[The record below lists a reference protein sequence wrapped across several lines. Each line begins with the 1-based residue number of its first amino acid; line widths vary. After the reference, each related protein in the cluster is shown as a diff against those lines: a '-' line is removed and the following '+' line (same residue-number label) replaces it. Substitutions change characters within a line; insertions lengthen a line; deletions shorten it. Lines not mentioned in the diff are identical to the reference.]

1 MKIIIR
7 ILLCASLFI
16 SLVKAED
23 TVPSIQ
29 RGAEVF
35 LERCSLC
42 HGNQAMGEGKLS
54 LKLKDYPNTNL
65 LKIQKAKSLDDI
77 KKVVIYGGILDSFS
91 YYMPPFGNE
100 LSWTEIESV
109 SLFVEKARAEPSP
122 HLSLLQNL
130 ADKSEKSRFLG
141 RETFAQRC
149 ALCHGVNGEGDG
161 RMARVIKD
169 PPPFD
174 LTKSVMPE
182 DYLRLII
189 NKGGESIA
197 RSPQMPPW
205 IDQLSQQEVTAVIN
219 YIIQLRK

>member
-1 MKIIIR
+1 
-7 ILLCASLFI
+7 
-16 SLVKAED
+16 
-23 TVPSIQ
+23 
-29 RGAEVF
+29 
-35 LERCSLC
+35 
-42 HGNQAMGEGKLS
+42 
-54 LKLKDYPNTNL
+54 
-65 LKIQKAKSLDDI
+65 
-77 KKVVIYGGILDSFS
+77 
-91 YYMPPFGNE
+91 
-100 LSWTEIESV
+100 
-109 SLFVEKARAEPSP
+109 
-122 HLSLLQNL
+122 LSLLQNL
-130 ADKSEKSRFLG
+130 ADNSEKSRFLG

-149 ALCHGVNGEGDG
+149 ALCHGVNGEGAG